1 MGTHDVKIIEQV
13 AAAAES
19 LGLARDSFDVEML
32 YGIRADQQKRL
43 KVAGYNVRVLI
54 AYGDYWFPWYM
65 RRMAERPAN
74 VFFALR
80 QILPW

>member
-1 MGTHDVKIIEQV
+1 M
-13 AAAAES
+13 
-19 LGLARDSFDVEML
+19 GLARDSFDVEML

-43 KVAGYNVRVLI
+43 KAAGYHVRVLI

-65 RRMAERPAN
+65 RRMAERPQN
-74 VFFALR
+74 VLFALR